1 MSDSYT
7 SQIVKITTAVL
18 FLIGPITA
26 LMSSAQNL
34 AAADAAVENIAAI
47 EAALDRSIGSGV
59 EHAEPIRGF
68 EQIAFDDVVYH
79 YGDEDGSSFTVGPID
94 LTIQSGEIVFIIGGN
109 GSGKSTFLKLLTAL
123 YFPSKGTIRLD
134 GVPLAPENYDS
145 YRSLFAT
152 VFYDSHLFPR
162 LYGLEDV
169 PQERIES
176 ELRFIELEE
185 KTGVVD
191 STFET
196 LDLSGGQRKRL
207 SLMVSLLEDRP
218 ICVFDEVAADQD
230 PTFRRKFYKEI
241 LPRLK
246 KEGKTVVA
254 VTHDDKYFEDAD
266 RLLKMDEGSLVSY
279 EHA

>member
-1 MSDSYT
+1 
-7 SQIVKITTAVL
+7 
-18 FLIGPITA
+18 
-26 LMSSAQNL
+26 
-34 AAADAAVENIAAI
+34 
-47 EAALDRSIGSGV
+47 
-59 EHAEPIRGF
+59 
-68 EQIAFDDVVYH
+68 
-79 YGDEDGSSFTVGPID
+79 
-94 LTIQSGEIVFIIGGN
+94 
-109 GSGKSTFLKLLTAL
+109 
-123 YFPSKGTIRLD
+123 
-134 GVPLAPENYDS
+134 
-145 YRSLFAT
+145 
-152 VFYDSHLFPR
+152 
-162 LYGLEDV
+162 LEDV

-176 ELRFIELEE
+176 ELRFIELED